1 MSSLRKVILSGFFW
15 SVINQLSVTIT
26 TLLITGVLA
35 RLISPSDFGIIAMV
49 TLAIG
54 FLNVIKDF
62 GFGAA
67 LIQKKEVADDEYST
81 VFWINIAIGVVLTA
95 IVFFISPYIGRF
107 FKEPRVE
114 LMTKILSFTFIINSV
129 GIVWNNKLIKSVSF
143 NQLFYGSFVSTIIS
157 GIVAIT
163 IAYRGYGIW
172 ALVVQTYVQLVL
184 NTCINYFHVK
194 WLPTFTVKKHHV
206 KSLVKFGLPLLAD
219 QSINF
224 WVRNVDN
231 LLVGRILG
239 EAPLAYY
246 SKAYSLMLLPVRQ
259 LTGTLTKVLFPS
271 FSMIQ
276 DDKARIA
283 SIYLKISR
291 IIAFVAFPIMI
302 AVSLMAEPLILIIY
316 GPQWRP
322 AIPIFKILSILGMF
336 QAIAALSGDIYL
348 SLGETKLMFYVGLF
362 SKIAMICGIV
372 AGIYMGGIM
381 GMVYGYCV
389 ASALGFFPEM
399 YFLARLINLKL
410 KDAILNI
417 MPYLLISCIC
427 CLVIYFAF
435 NNIHFNLVI
444 GFIVKIIS
452 FGLLYVVLNI
462 AVKSKVYAD
471 ILLMIKSKN
480 Q

>member
-1 MSSLRKVILSGFFW
+1 
-15 SVINQLSVTIT
+15 
-26 TLLITGVLA
+26 
-35 RLISPSDFGIIAMV
+35 MV

>member
-1 MSSLRKVILSGFFW
+1 MSSIRKVILGGFFW
-15 SVINQLSVTIT
+15 SVINQVSVTIT
-26 TLLITGVLA
+26 TLVITGVLA

-81 VFWINIAIGVVLTA
+81 VFWINIIIGVVLTA
-95 IVFFISPYIGRF
+95 IVFFISPYIGKF
-107 FKEPRVE
+107 FNEPKVE
-114 LMTKILSFTFIINSV
+114 LTTKILSFTFIINSI

-143 NQLFYGSFVSTIIS
+143 SQLFYGSFVSTIVS
-157 GIVAIT
+157 GIIAIT
-163 IAYRGYGIW
+163 IAYKGYGIW
-172 ALVVQTYVQLVL
+172 ALVVQTYVQLAL
-184 NTCINYFHVK
+184 NTYINYFHVK
-194 WLPTFTVKKHHV
+194 WLPTLTVKKHHV

-276 DDKARIA
+276 DDRTRIA
-283 SIYLKISR
+283 NIYLKISR
-291 IIAFVAFPIMI
+291 IIAFVAFPVMI

-362 SKIAMICGIV
+362 SKAVMICGIV
-372 AGIYMGGIM
+372 VGIYAGGIM
-381 GMVYGYCV
+381 GMVYGYCI
-389 ASALGFFPEM
+389 ASSIGFFPEM
-399 YFLARLINLKL
+399 YFIARLINLKL
-410 KDAILNI
+410 KDVMLNI
-417 MPYLLISCIC
+417 APYLLMSSIC
-427 CLVIYFAF
+427 CGVIYFVF
-435 NNIHFNLVI
+435 NNINLSLII
-444 GFIVKIIS
+444 GFIVKVIS
-452 FGLLYVVLNI
+452 FGLLYIILNI
-462 AVKSKVYAD
+462 AVKSKVYTD
-471 ILLMIKSKN
+471 IMLIIKSKN

>member
-15 SVINQLSVTIT
+15 SVINQLSVTFT

-107 FKEPRVE
+107 FNEPRVE

-157 GIVAIT
+157 GIAAIT

-291 IIAFVAFPIMI
+291 IIAFVAFPVMI

-316 GPQWRP
+316 GPQWQP

-348 SLGETKLMFYVGLF
+348 SLGETKLMFYVGLV

-381 GMVYGYCV
+381 GMVYGYCI

-399 YFLARLINLKL
+399 YFLARLINLKV
-410 KDAILNI
+410 KDVILNI
-417 MPYLLISCIC
+417 MPYLLMSCIC

-435 NNIHFNLVI
+435 NNIHFNLII